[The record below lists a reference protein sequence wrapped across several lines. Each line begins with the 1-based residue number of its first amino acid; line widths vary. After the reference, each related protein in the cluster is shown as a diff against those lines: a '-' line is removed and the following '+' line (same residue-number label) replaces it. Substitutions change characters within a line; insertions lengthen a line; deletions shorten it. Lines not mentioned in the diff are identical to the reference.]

1 MRAVLPT
8 HMMARN
14 CLSFIQTGA
23 PILLDNGLYYK
34 LYYDIVHITNK
45 MKNFGEGRLF
55 FFFSKN
61 NRPPLRIIF
70 CFNSCIDD
78 GDQPTFT

>member
-55 FFFSKN
+55 FFFRK
-61 NRPPLRIIF
+61 IIGLHCVLYF
-70 CFNSCIDD
+70 VLIHV
-78 GDQPTFT
+78 